1 MSNNFKLQSEFQPAG
16 DPVVDKAEVKYW
28 RILQKSQL
36 YALPGKSTLIYRY
49 EK

>member
-1 MSNNFKLQSEFQPAG
+1 MDNKFKLQSEFKPDG

-36 YALPGKSTLIYRY
+36 YTLPGKSTFIDKPY
-49 EK
+49 E